1 MSTVSKRPKKTS
13 RSSDRKTK
21 TRNNVKAL
29 PGAASFDYGWRDV
42 EKTLADG
49 RVEWERVPLTLED
62 VLHPQYGDAHV
73 LSKPHN
79 VDCKYLADVLEARL
93 SENPRAVVLSDTG
106 IYWDDPK
113 LRHHSPDIA
122 VILGVRRQ
130 KDWESF
136 YVALD
141 GVRPVLIIEVTSPR
155 TRTNDLS
162 KKVTQ
167 YAQAGVPHYVIAV
180 AEEGKGKR
188 RRLKLLAYRLESGA
202 YQPVALEDGRVW
214 LDAVGLWLAVKVN
227 GQTGGDRLALVDPET
242 ETEIGDYT
250 AITQSLE
257 AAEAALLAAKEHAA
271 EAQAQAA
278 AARKQA
284 AAARNQAAA
293 AKKQVQAAMDR
304 ANAEAQARSA
314 ADARVREL
322 EQTLRRLQNPD

>member
-1 MSTVSKRPKKTS
+1 MSTVSKRPKRTS

-21 TRNNVKAL
+21 NKVKAL

-42 EKTLADG
+42 EKTLANG

-62 VLHPQYGDAHV
+62 VLHPQYGDVHV

-122 VILGVRRQ
+122 VILGVKRQ

-136 YVALD
+136 YVARE
-141 GVRPVLIIEVTSPR
+141 GVRPVLIIEVTSHK
-155 TRTNDLS
+155 TRTNDLG

-188 RRLKLLAYRLESGA
+188 RRLKLLAYRLELGA
-202 YQPVALEDGRVW
+202 YQPIAVQNGRAWLEP
-214 LDAVGLWLAVKVN
+214 VGLWLAVKVN
-227 GQTGGDRLALVDPET
+227 DQTGGDRLALLDPQT

-257 AAEAALLAAKEHAA
+257 AAEAALQAAKEHAA
-271 EAQAQAA
+271 EAQRQAA
-278 AARKQA
+278 AAKKQA
-284 AAARNQAAA
+284 AAAKKQAAA
-293 AKKQVQAAMDR
+293 AKKQVQAATDR

-322 EQTLRRLQNPD
+322 EQKVLRLQDQD